1 MAGEGLFTKR
11 YLPKGSLV
19 ALFNGVRK
27 REVNGVVS
35 QTSAYKIG
43 IDLFVMKNSSASG
56 WFIHFLFFHAIG
68 LTRTV
73 DLDIPDGVESAQK
86 YYLF

>member
-1 MAGEGLFTKR
+1 MVLPTKVVSKPTKINVTKVSHVLCPHFLDYSSIHPMAGEGLFAKR

-43 IDLFVMKNSSASG
+43 TDLF
-56 WFIHFLFFHAIG
+56 L
-68 LTRTV
+68 
-73 DLDIPDGVESAQK
+73 
-86 YYLF
+86 

>member
-43 IDLFVMKNSSASG
+43 IDLFLVKSSSADCC
-56 WFIHFLFFHAIG
+56 FIH
-68 LTRTV
+68 
-73 DLDIPDGVESAQK
+73 
-86 YYLF
+86 